1 MASSHYESEKYVARS
16 LLFFQPAIGTAV
28 APFAGPVELPRYWSV
43 GIESDSEYFD
53 MACQG
58 IPRLRN
64 YQREQADMF
73 QTL

>member
-1 MASSHYESEKYVARS
+1 MVLERGAGVNGNQRED
-16 LLFFQPAIGTAV
+16 AV
-28 APFAGPVELPRYWSV
+28 GRVEVNLDGEVSGYRSV

-64 YQREQADMF
+64 YQREQAGMF

>member
-1 MASSHYESEKYVARS
+1 MVLERRAGVICNQRED
-16 LLFFQPAIGTAV
+16 AV
-28 APFAGPVELPRYWSV
+28 GQVEVNLDGEVSGYRRV

-73 QTL
+73 QAL